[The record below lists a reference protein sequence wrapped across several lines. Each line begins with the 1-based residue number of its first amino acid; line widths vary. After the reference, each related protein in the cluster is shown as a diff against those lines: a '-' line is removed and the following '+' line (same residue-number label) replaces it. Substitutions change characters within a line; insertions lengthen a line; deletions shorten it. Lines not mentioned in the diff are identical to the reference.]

1 MAFNISD
8 IIEIIRNTPIEDVK
22 FSDNEGGRMLQG
34 NDGATVT
41 LYSNGNMFISIQ
53 NTKVDN
59 SKEQIKMFEEI
70 WRDVLKRE
78 LGEK

>member
-1 MAFNISD
+1 MAFNIQD

-22 FSDNEGGRMLQG
+22 FSDNQGGRMLQG

-41 LYSNGNMFISIQ
+41 IYSNGNMFISIQ
-53 NTKVDN
+53 NTKVEN
-59 SKEQIKMFEEI
+59 NQKHKEMFEEI
-70 WRDVLKRE
+70 WKDVLKRE